1 MSFFY
6 FQHSLSRKPTHSRH
20 EHTYQQQQQDKSIKP
35 NRDEHSKTDTIGA
48 MQKQFEKSVQD
59 FNVHFDELRKE
70 KEDLNK
76 IIEEHAK
83 RSEKDRDEIQ
93 RLKAENQK
101 VYLR

>member
-1 MSFFY
+1 
-6 FQHSLSRKPTHSRH
+6 
-20 EHTYQQQQQDKSIKP
+20 
-35 NRDEHSKTDTIGA
+35 

-59 FNVHFDELRKE
+59 FNVLFDELRKE
-70 KEDLNK
+70 KEELNK

-93 RLKAENQK
+93 KLKAENQK